1 MRSGL
6 RTAKYHCQGT
16 EEKEWP
22 LHLLTL
28 TMGLIWEVAAER
40 KSSFSEKVSRKKK
53 ARTLVLEGP
62 FCEENAEWSETCEAV
77 GPGQRL
83 MTRQKAADLMTFT
96 AQNKVILSLG
106 CQCVVWN

>member
-16 EEKEWP
+16 EEKEPTEWP
-22 LHLLTL
+22 RHLLTL

-53 ARTLVLEGP
+53 PEHWCCKGP
-62 FCEENAEWSETCEAV
+62 SV
-77 GPGQRL
+77 RK
-83 MTRQKAADLMTFT
+83 M
-96 AQNKVILSLG
+96 LSG
-106 CQCVVWN
+106 RKPVK